1 MKLLPIVPL
10 LLLASA
16 ASAQTC
22 KYVDSAG
29 HVTYSN
35 VPVKNAKKVSCFEP
49 AAAPPAAQ
57 PRPSNA
63 ESAPPGTPRVDAR
76 TQRQR
81 DDGRRNILES
91 ELKAEE
97 ERLAQARRELAEQES
112 TRSGD
117 ERNYQRVLDRL
128 KPYQEQVALHEKNV
142 AAIKQELANLR

>member
-1 MKLLPIVPL
+1 MRLLPIVPL
-10 LLLASA
+10 LLLASV

-49 AAAPPAAQ
+49 VAPAPAQ
-57 PRPSNA
+57 SVPRNA
-63 ESAPPGTPRVDAR
+63 ESPSAASPRVDAR

-97 ERLAQARRELAEQES
+97 ERLAQARRDLAEQES

-142 AAIKQELANLR
+142 AALKQELANLR